1 MQVQLQTGIFGN
13 LTKNAC
19 VVVEIRDSGNIT
31 YLIQAM
37 LICKG
42 YDLEADG
49 IFGSITDSKVREF
62 QKNNGLA
69 VDGKVGK
76 NTFEKLFA

>member
-1 MQVQLQTGIFGN
+1 M
-13 LTKNAC
+13 TKSAC
-19 VVVEIRDSGNIT
+19 VIVEKGDEGNIT

-42 YDLEADG
+42 YDLEADS
-49 IFGSITDSKVREF
+49 IFGSITDIKIREF
-62 QKNNGLA
+62 QSKNSLA
-69 VDGKVGK
+69 VDGLCGK

>member
-1 MQVQLQTGIFGN
+1 MEFFGN

-19 VVVEIRDSGNIT
+19 VVVEKGDEGNIT

-42 YDLEADG
+42 YDLEADS

-62 QKNNGLA
+62 QKVNGLT
-69 VDGKVGK
+69 VDGLCGK
-76 NTFEKLFA
+76 FTFEKLFA

>member
-1 MQVQLQTGIFGN
+1 MEFFGN
-13 LTKNAC
+13 LTKSAC
-19 VVVEIRDSGNIT
+19 VVVEKGDEGNIT

-42 YDLEADG
+42 YDLEADS

-62 QKNNGLA
+62 QNANGLV

-76 NTFEKLFA
+76 MTFEKIFA

>member
-1 MQVQLQTGIFGN
+1 MPVQKQTGIFGPC
-13 LTKNAC
+13 TKNAC
-19 VVVEIRDSGNIT
+19 VVVEKGDEGNIT

-42 YDLEADG
+42 YDLEADS
-49 IFGSITDSKVREF
+49 IFGNITDNKVKEF
-62 QKNNGLA
+62 QKANGLV
-69 VDGKVGK
+69 VDGLVGK

>member
-1 MQVQLQTGIFGN
+1 M
-13 LTKNAC
+13 TKSAC
-19 VVVEIRDSGNIT
+19 VIVEKGDEGNIT

-42 YDLEADG
+42 YDLDADG
-49 IFGSITDSKVREF
+49 IFGSITDSAVKKF
-62 QKNNGLA
+62 QQANGLTI
-69 VDGKVGK
+69 DGLVGK